1 MKKVKV
7 LLFVALLFSSSYLM
21 NARPLPGKNPG
32 NFTISLNN
40 IEVRIAPDSSNQ
52 LIWKISLDNLLKE
65 KIAIR
70 LISPNGEEVY
80 SKEINVKHY
89 KGDFIFPKE
98 ITGRYLFEIKAS
110 GYVTTREVYIH

>member
-7 LLFVALLFSSSYLM
+7 LLFGVLLISSSHLM
-21 NARPLPGKNPG
+21 NAKSFPGKNPG

-40 IEVRIAPDSSNQ
+40 IEVRIAPDSSNE

-70 LISPNGEEVY
+70 LINPNGEEVY
-80 SKEINVKHY
+80 TKDINIKHY
-89 KGDFIFPKE
+89 KGNFIFPKE
-98 ITGRYLFEIKAS
+98 IKGRYLFEIKAS
-110 GYVTTREVYIH
+110 GYVTTKEVYIH